1 MADAGKRLRIF
12 GQVQGVFFRAWTMQQ
27 AQLLGVKGWVRNRRD
42 GSVEIEAYGEQAAV
56 AALIGKCRQ
65 GPSQAR
71 VERINIEEIEGEAP
85 SGFRAASTL

>member
-1 MADAGKRLRIF
+1 MAEGRRLRIF

-42 GSVEIEAYGEQAAV
+42 GSVEVEAFGEEAAV
-56 AALIGKCRQ
+56 EALIAKCRQ

-71 VERINIEEIEGEAP
+71 VERMSVEDIGGEAP
-85 SGFRAASTL
+85 SGFRAAPTL